1 MQINSKMEINQNII
15 IELIKILPN
24 LFLYFIIAILLIK
37 LYKPFKHQLLPK
49 LTNFKAF
56 GIEVGFLKEELK
68 AATKHYGMTF
78 NDTKGQA
85 LLKRLES
92 YDRSR
97 VVNILWIDDNLN
109 SGRKERKILSDLGIS
124 CYQVISSEEALIELE
139 KRSYDLVVSDIYRV
153 NNPSE
158 GIDFLKQLIA
168 RHKDIP
174 PFIFSI
180 ANFEPERGV
189 PPYAFGITNQPVE
202 LFHLILDILDRK
214 S

>member
-1 MQINSKMEINQNII
+1 
-15 IELIKILPN
+15 
-24 LFLYFIIAILLIK
+24 
-37 LYKPFKHQLLPK
+37 KPFKNQLLPK

-78 NDTKGQA
+78 NNQKGQA
-85 LLKRLES
+85 LLKRLEK
-92 YDRSR
+92 YDTSQT
-97 VVNILWIDDNLN
+97 VNILWIDDNLK

-124 CYQVISSEEALIELE
+124 CYQVISSEEAMEEL
-139 KRSYDLVVSDIYRV
+139 KRRSYDIVVSDIHRE
-153 NNPSE
+153 NSPSE
-158 GIDFLKQLIA
+158 GTDFLEKA
-168 RHKDIP
+168 RIQNQELP

-202 LFHLILDILDRK
+202 LFHLILDVLDRQ